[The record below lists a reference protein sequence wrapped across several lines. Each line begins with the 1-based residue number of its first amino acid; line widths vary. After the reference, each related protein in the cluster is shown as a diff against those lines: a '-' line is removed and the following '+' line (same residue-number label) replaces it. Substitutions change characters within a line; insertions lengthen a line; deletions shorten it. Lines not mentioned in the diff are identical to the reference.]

1 MLMIVMFLLKRKGNG
16 RRRKISQNRF
26 SEILEIKKYVE
37 GL

>member
-1 MLMIVMFLLKRKGNG
+1 MLLIDMFLLKRNGNG
-16 RRRKISQNRF
+16 RRRKICQNRF